1 MDKIDR
7 QRKGQQGKVEDFKG
21 LSEVQWKRMVRA
33 IREAPS
39 GRWQTFPG
47 WTRGSLAWNQRTCR
61 NFSDFWM
68 IRSWRNAL
76 IEKWLSSAQYL
87 RFLCQNG
94 RRFDCS
100 LGPFRLQPAY

>member
-21 LSEVQWKRMVRA
+21 LRRMVRA